1 MQKIAE
7 LATPEEVKYDVA
19 EDPVILYTEEGNDRV
34 RITSRILKRYTR
46 EEPRTEFHEGL
57 VVEFYG
63 ARNEKTILTAD
74 YGVNHD
80 QKKIMLVRGNVRMVN
95 PNDEILET
103 EELTWDERKK
113 SIYTEEPLTITT
125 KDEMI
130 HGVGMYAD
138 EDFANY
144 RIKQINGIVNVNE
157 DDAFK

>member
-7 LATPEEVKYDVA
+7 LAAPEEVKYDVA
-19 EDPVILYTEEGNDRV
+19 EDPVILYTEEGRDRV
-34 RITSRILKRYTR
+34 RIKSKILKRYTR

-63 ARNEKTILTAD
+63 RGNDKTVLTAD
-74 YGVNHD
+74 YGLNHD
-80 QKKIMLVRGNVRMVN
+80 QKKIMMVQGNVRMIN
-95 PNDEILET
+95 PDNEILET

-113 SIYTEEPLTITT
+113 SIYTDEPLTITT
-125 KDEMI
+125 ADEVI
-130 HGVGMYAD
+130 HGVGLYAD

-157 DDAFK
+157 EDGFK